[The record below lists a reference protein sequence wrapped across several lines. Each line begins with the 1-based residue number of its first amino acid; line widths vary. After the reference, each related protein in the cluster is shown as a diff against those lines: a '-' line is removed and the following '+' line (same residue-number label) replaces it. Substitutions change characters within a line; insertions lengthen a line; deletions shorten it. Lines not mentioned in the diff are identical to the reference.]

1 MKKILHLFLLI
12 TISTICYGQSYNRIN
27 SSTLIKLIESSKL
40 PSYILFYI
48 PNCPVANKQTLKFCE
63 NYIKYSDKINYI
75 IIAITNKD
83 ELIEKSILGNSI
95 KVPIYV
101 LENKNANNV
110 ENNYKLFTSEFC
122 KYYKI
127 SDYNF
132 SSLLIGNNK
141 IYYKSLMNNV
151 SLKKTKK
158 LLKKIK

>member
-1 MKKILHLFLLI
+1 MKKFLHLFLLI

-83 ELIEKSILGNSI
+83 ELIEKSR
-95 KVPIYV
+95 
-101 LENKNANNV
+101 
-110 ENNYKLFTSEFC
+110 KL
-122 KYYKI
+122 YKI
-127 SDYNF
+127 AYLCF
-132 SSLLIGNNK
+132 GK
-141 IYYKSLMNNV
+141 
-151 SLKKTKK
+151 
-158 LLKKIK
+158 

>member
-1 MKKILHLFLLI
+1 
-12 TISTICYGQSYNRIN
+12 S
-27 SSTLIKLIESSKL
+27 IKL
-40 PSYILFYI
+40 
-48 PNCPVANKQTLKFCE
+48 
-63 NYIKYSDKINYI
+63 
-75 IIAITNKD
+75 
-83 ELIEKSILGNSI
+83 
-95 KVPIYV
+95 PIYV
-101 LENKNANNV
+101 LENKNANNL